1 MLVPRSLHP
10 LFCLTLIC
18 LIFGLMPLPQTANA
32 AESLSQ
38 PIKKADAKYLAAKTL
53 LPTDSAPK
61 IETGLEEDEQG
72 TPPTRE
78 IAQGNV
84 KAVLS
89 YKEDKNE
96 EGEIVRTPI
105 VTVSVD
111 GKEVAKLERD
121 DLGLANPPVSVQIA
135 ELDSSNRSPEV
146 VAAFFTGGAHCCSDT
161 KVITASPDGSSWKT
175 VDVGEFDGGPLTA
188 VDLDGD
194 GRYEFETRDNAFLY
208 TFGCYAC
215 SVAPLEILAVE
226 NGAVKNVTREPRF
239 RPAHESYLKDIIT
252 GAPDDDVNGFLAGY
266 VAEKILLGEG
276 KEAWALML
284 THYDRSSDWGLDLC
298 DRPLNEAGECLD
310 KAQRLTFPDA
320 LERML
325 KENGYNVE

>member
-1 MLVPRSLHP
+1 MLAPRPLHP
-10 LFCLTLIC
+10 LSRFALIC
-18 LIFGLMPLPQTANA
+18 LVFGLVPMPQAAGA
-32 AESLSQ
+32 AESLAEA
-38 PIKKADAKYLAAKTL
+38 IKKADAKYLAAKTL
-53 LPTDSAPK
+53 APVDTAPK
-61 IETGLEEDEQG
+61 IETGMEEDEEG

-105 VTVSVD
+105 VTVLVD

-121 DLGLANPPVSVQIA
+121 DLGLGNPPVSVQIA
-135 ELDSSNRSPEV
+135 ELDPGNASPEV
-146 VAAFFTGGAHCCSDT
+146 VASFFTGGAHCCSDT
-161 KVITASPDGSSWKT
+161 KVITASPDGSSWQT

-188 VDLDGD
+188 SDLDGD
-194 GRYEFETRDNAFLY
+194 GHYEFETRDNAFLY
-208 TFGCYAC
+208 AFGCYAC
-215 SVAPLEILAVE
+215 SVAPLEILTVE
-226 NGAVKNVTREPRF
+226 NGAVKNMTREPRF
-239 RPAHESYLKDIIT
+239 RAAHESYLKDIIT
-252 GAPDDDVNGFLAGY
+252 AVPDDDDNGFLAGY

-284 THYDRSSDWGLDLC
+284 AHYDRSSEWGLDVC
-298 DRPLNEAGECLD
+298 DQPLNEAGECPG

-325 KENGYNVE
+325 KENGYSVE